1 MILNMSGGGGGSQN
15 LAVVGGASVPASPTE
30 NTVFVET
37 ATAISSWIFSPVEP
51 NDPKEGMVWMKT
63 GSKSPV
69 AFNALKKNGIML
81 YPTEC
86 MQYIGNEWV
95 GKNAKSY
102 LDGEWVDWGYG
113 TVYSYGD
120 EFAHFTGGIAVNHNT
135 NGEATKAEDHI
146 AFTGKKDTNTDYMH
160 GVCYTA
166 KPIDLTDFKTLKA
179 VAHSEK
185 LQYVAGSV
193 KVGAASDLAAFE
205 PTKTRFDAFPGG
217 LSTETGDI
225 VVTYDVSGLSG
236 EYYVGFWNSINVTQL
251 YELILE

>member
-1 MILNMSGGGGGSQN
+1 MILNMSGGGESHN
-15 LAVVGGASVPASPTE
+15 FAVVGGTSVPASPKA
-30 NTVFVET
+30 NTVWVET

-51 NDPKEGMVWMKT
+51 NDPQEGMVWLKT

-113 TVYSYGD
+113 TIYSYGD
-120 EFAHFTGGIAVNHNT
+120 EYEHFTGGLVIDRGT
-135 NGEATKAEDHI
+135 NGEVTKMGDHI

-160 GVCYTA
+160 GVCYTT
-166 KPIDLTDFKTLKA
+166 KPIDLTNFTTLKA
-179 VAHSEK
+179 IVHTEK
-185 LQYVAGSV
+185 LQYTAGTV
-193 KVGAASDLAAFE
+193 KVGAVSDIEKFNPTQARFE
-205 PTKTRFDAFPGG
+205 AFPGG
-217 LSTETGDI
+217 ESTETGDL

-236 EYYVGFWNSINVTQL
+236 EYYVGFWNRMNVTKL